1 MSTVTLGDPALNL
14 QVTKQRTT
22 VVVEPTSTAGGNY
35 DSAEITTAIYINND
49 QAREVE
55 FIVPYSTED
64 FSASLAVISAGP
76 DVFKKR
82 LARIERVGGNLERI
96 KPYLRKLGYAEESF
110 DTQEELKAIAKQ
122 FRAGTLELP
131 AGPIVVKIQVTAMI
145 EPKQTDQLKTFAFR
159 AYSPL
164 PAFGIV
170 GGHVA
175 LTLAVLFKGDENIKP
190 QVSKAE
196 VSNPFGDNLPITG
209 TPILGQAVGEDLL
222 YWWKWLI
229 DPVVDFEYHY

>member
-1 MSTVTLGDPALNL
+1 MSTITLGDPALNL

-22 VVVEPTSTAGGNY
+22 VVVEPTSTAGGDY

-64 FSASLAVISAGP
+64 FSASLAVISAGQ
-76 DVFKKR
+76 DAFKKR
-82 LARIERVGGNLERI
+82 LTQVDRISGNLSRI
-96 KPYLRKLGYAEESF
+96 KPYLRKLGLAEESF
-110 DTQEELKAIAKQ
+110 DTQKELTAIAKQ

-131 AGPIVVKIQVTAMI
+131 AGPIVVKIQVTAMV
-145 EPKQTDQLKTFAFR
+145 EPKEINGVKTFAFR

-190 QVSKAE
+190 QVSKAD
-196 VSNPFGDNLPITG
+196 VSNPFGDNLPVAG
-209 TPILGQAVGEDLL
+209 TPILGQAVGEDVL